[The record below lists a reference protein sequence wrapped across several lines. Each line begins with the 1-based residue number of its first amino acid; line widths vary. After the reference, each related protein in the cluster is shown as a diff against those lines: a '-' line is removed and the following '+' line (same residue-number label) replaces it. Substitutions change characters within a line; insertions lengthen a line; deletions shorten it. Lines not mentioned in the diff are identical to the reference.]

1 MSRKFITSVVRKH
14 KDRARLGLKLAFDTG
29 PKPKYQPKVSTLPS
43 VLFDFSVVGL
53 FVLLGLANLVW
64 PR

>member
-14 KDRARLGLKLAFDTG
+14 KDRARLGLKLAFDTR
-29 PKPKYQPKVSTLPS
+29 PKPKFKSKAASLPGP
-43 VLFDFSVVGL
+43 LFDLSVVGL
-53 FVLLGLANLVW
+53 FVILGLASALW